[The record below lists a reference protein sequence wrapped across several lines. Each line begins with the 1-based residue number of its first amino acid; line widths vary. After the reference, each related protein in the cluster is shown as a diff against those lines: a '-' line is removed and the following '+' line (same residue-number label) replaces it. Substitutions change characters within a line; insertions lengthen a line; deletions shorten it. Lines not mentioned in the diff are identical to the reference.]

1 MSGNVTQSEEE
12 TTMGQRTRVDVEVL
26 EEALEHWRENQRLL
40 QGPGRMS
47 QAALI
52 NAGFDYTASACPCCG
67 YYGGSIESCDQNGVG
82 VCPLSTDE
90 VGSCYRSNHPYH
102 RMVQLLWE
110 RRPDELYTKEL
121 KPAVDALVAFI
132 EQTLARI
139 RDEVEEEVRD
149 GR

>member
-1 MSGNVTQSEEE
+1 MKRYTVI
-12 TTMGQRTRVDVEVL
+12 DVAVMEV
-26 EEALEHWRENQRLL
+26 ALEHWRENQRLL
-40 QGPGRMS
+40 QRPRRIT

-52 NAGFDYTASACPCCG
+52 NAGFNYTASACPCCG
-67 YYGGSIESCDQNGVG
+67 YYGWNVRSCDQRGEG
-82 VCPLSTDE
+82 VCPLSASE
-90 VGSCYRSNHPYH
+90 VGSCYCSSHPYH